1 MPRLRP
7 YTGLGNTDLVEQ
19 LFDAAFEKDAKRF
32 EDLLYEVEG
41 GEDGYSGRSNLN
53 LVRAPLAKAARRV
66 FETDT

>member
-1 MPRLRP
+1 MLRRRT
-7 YTGLGNTDLVEQ
+7 YTDLGSAALVEQ

-41 GEDGYSGRSNLN
+41 GGDGYSGRSNLN

-66 FETDT
+66 FELNT